1 MIESQASDT
10 PCTPLIRIPKRVLL
24 LGGTTEASQ
33 LARALADTHVDAI
46 FSYAGRTESPLA
58 QPLPTRIGGFG
69 GVAGLLSWLQAQRI
83 THVVDATHPFAA
95 QMSGNA
101 VQACIAAGVPLLA
114 FERPGWQAQVGD
126 RWQCV
131 LDIAGAVA
139 ALPQMPARVFL
150 AIGRQN
156 LLPFAR
162 CGQHHYLLRLV
173 EAVPGVPLPNA
184 QVVIARGP
192 FTVDGDRA
200 LLQEHGITH
209 IVAKNSGGA
218 GAAAKLEAARALG
231 VPVIMISRPE
241 VPERLIATTVAQVM
255 QWLGGNHGK
264 AGNTDR
270 GV

>member
-1 MIESQASDT
+1 M
-10 PCTPLIRIPKRVLL
+10 RVLL

-33 LARALADTHVDAI
+33 LARALNDARVDAI
-46 FSYAGRTESPLA
+46 FSYAGRTESPVA
-58 QPLPTRIGGFG
+58 QPLPTRVGGFG
-69 GVAGLLSWLQAQRI
+69 GVAGLQAWLQAQRI

-101 VQACIAAGVPLLA
+101 VQACTAAGAPLLA
-114 FERPGWQAQVGD
+114 FERPAWVAQAGD
-126 RWQCV
+126 QWEYV
-131 LDIAGAVA
+131 ADIAGAVA
-139 ALPQMPARVFL
+139 ALPQTPARVFL
-150 AIGRQN
+150 AIGRQH

-162 CGQHHYLLRLV
+162 CAQHHYLLRLV
-173 EAVPGVPLPNA
+173 DAVPNLPLPHA

-200 LLQEHGITH
+200 LLQQHGITH
-209 IVAKNSGGA
+209 VVAKNSGGS

-241 VPERLIATTVAQVM
+241 IAERSTAATVAQVM
-255 QWLGGNHGK
+255 EWLGSHHGHHTG
-264 AGNTDR
+264 AGDTDR